1 MVRHC
6 NKLPREVVESL
17 EAFWKHLVTSLGMI
31 TVVLCGCLDW
41 VILKASSNLE
51 DSVVSF

>member
-6 NKLPREVVESL
+6 SKLPRDVVESL
-17 EAFWKHLVTSLGMI
+17 EAFWKHLGISRGGI
-31 TVVLCGCLDW
+31 RVVLCGCLDW